1 MRRHR
6 HLLIAAALLA
16 VTSMLAPARAHATV
30 KAHPVQLRA
39 AGPAPVLRPGER
51 ASITFEFTG
60 PPTAKT
66 AVQVTGL
73 SVESRSL
80 AAPFAKRATALSATA
95 ESPARFEVEVL
106 PDEKPEPLVVRWEV
120 DGVPYERT
128 IDLESRLESRIAER
142 QAMIRLDDSPVTRD
156 PRVTAEA
163 DSVLRAKRLSGAG
176 GTIIFF
182 SGKLVYTRAA
192 NNGFPPI
199 DMGAWGVRVSLMDQD
214 TGPDD
219 ELAASY
225 TGPDGSFHHYVY
237 WEGQIGEGDPE
248 LYVHFETD
256 HPWVVVQEGFWD
268 IEYSWS
274 THARGSSTADLDVG
288 TWRPSDEGTFP
299 ALHIANDI
307 ARSHEWYRTYPRDWF
322 MPSVDVKWPD
332 GSTGAYFDPI
342 FEQIHIGTDRQW
354 KEDTHA
360 HEYGHFFVYTFA
372 DQASPSY
379 CNGYCDSP
387 DCGHCIWCPENEHVA
402 FSEGW
407 PNWVSYLQTSSYAAT
422 YGIAPVYSRDGESIE
437 KCFVDNTWGN
447 PEHTEGTFG
456 AVLQDIWDSGP
467 GSDDTDPNGFSG
479 YRDWLELGEDEIFTV
494 LTVDQPTTA
503 RGFLTRFAMR
513 YPQYTQRIWQTAMNS
528 RWNLDIQEPGVV
540 TTLSSSSHPVGV
552 STAKL
557 NVTLTW
563 TQPGPDDW
571 SGVAGYSVAFSSS
584 PVMPDVVMEAGLG
597 SAWTSGDL
605 AAGTYYATVRTVDY
619 SGKGSTTY
627 ATYGPF
633 TVVTPTP
640 VDIAPYTAA
649 GWARPAVARAAG
661 DALATSVPNPTAQLP
676 GNTALTYLNASG
688 RNQGQS
694 DHVGFIGIRS
704 RFFVDGLAVHTT
716 GYVHPDAAG
725 ATFTHL
731 NRSTTVRGGRHMIGV
746 IYDGFNEW
754 WESNEVNNYWSHPWV
769 WSPLTLTPETA
780 TRRMTAPPVPTG
792 SWSGVVDG
800 SPLHY
805 NCDGL
810 RFSSSG
816 WWNAVWVAADSDSED
831 YGIRLH
837 APSSSAT
844 SGFDTVLGEMNHSAG
859 YLDGVLAN
867 RNTVGLGSWDVGV
880 IGDFDGT
887 NDFAPHSPFVV
898 KHVTS
903 TGFPFADTL
912 AFAFPDSEYVVLKE
926 VYVPAAG
933 PVAITVWADSSG
945 GPVHLS
951 WLDRT
956 YTRGALESPTWTF
969 PSGVA
974 RLDYTASAAGFYCV
988 VLHRDPK
995 DGRAARPFT
1004 LGVGSPPSDIV
1015 AFTAPGWAGPVVPRP
1030 LADGFFDDV
1039 AAPDTLHGDAP
1050 LTWVNLTYGN
1060 AGPGNMV
1067 AATLPYDLRLD
1078 GQWIH
1083 SGSIVPVPPGFGTAY
1098 NNVGAFTV
1106 TGGRHLLAARYDTA
1120 NLEPEE
1126 SETNNHHGEQWVW
1139 SPRPLALTGG
1149 FSSTAPPDPVGGFE
1163 TFAGAGALYSNSLG
1177 FRATFAAGSGLWGG
1191 VGVVPAD
1198 STDAD
1203 LRLHD
1208 PVAGARDAFGASL
1221 RSSSWGP
1228 YDSDFLIVRHD
1239 AARTVDAGVVRG
1251 DDGAGG
1257 AFDIAATGAIALA
1270 AAPLTTA
1277 DQLIGTQE
1285 ALRLHPLLL
1294 PAGDIR
1300 LRLTNVAGT
1309 VDWGLSLHGD
1319 SLAVQG
1325 KSDALDAA
1333 WMAGAAG
1340 GEELIVHLAAP
1351 DTFVVAVWKRGGAD
1365 RGQFGVYRLQADLVT
1380 LDTPPGSLPRVSM
1393 LAAAQPAPFR
1403 DRTLLAYDLAVA
1415 GEAQLEVFDL
1425 RGARVRTLARGRFEA
1440 GRHEVEW
1447 RGDDD
1452 GGRRLPPG
1460 MYLVRLQ
1467 SGAFSGLRKVVKID

>member
-1 MRRHR
+1 MRR
-6 HLLIAAALLA
+6 IPTAAAFACLLA
-16 VTSMLAPARAHATV
+16 LLPIAAHATIRPM
-30 KAHPVQLRA
+30 PVQLKHVGA
-39 AGPAPVLRPGER
+39 PPVLRPGEPVTLQLQFVSR
-51 ASITFEFTG
+51 A
-60 PPTAKT
+60 PAQL
-66 AVQVTGL
+66 ANVR
-73 SVESRSL
+73 VESASL
-80 AAPFAKRATALSATA
+80 AQPMPRRAEVETLTPEAPLALSLD
-95 ESPARFEVEVL
+95 VL
-106 PDEKPEPLVVRWEV
+106 PDATPEPIVVRWEV
-120 DGVPYERT
+120 NGEPFEQVIP
-128 IDLESRLESRIAER
+128 LESRLESRIAER
-142 QAMIRLDDSPVTRD
+142 QAMVQLDATPIARD
-156 PRVTAEA
+156 PRVLAQA
-163 DSVLRAKRLSGAG
+163 DSVKRAAEASGS
-176 GTIIFF
+176 TSTLIFYT
-182 SGKLVYTRAA
+182 GRLVYTRAG
-192 NNGFPPI
+192 NGSIPPM

-219 ELAASY
+219 ELGATY
-225 TGPDGSFHHYVY
+225 TGPDGTFFAFVN
-237 WEGQIGEGDPE
+237 WDGQIGEGDPE

-754 WESNEVNNYWSHPWV
+754 WESNEVNNYWSHPWI
-769 WSPLTLTPETA
+769 WSPLALTA
-780 TRRMTAPPVPTG
+780 NAALRRQVPPPSPTG

-805 NCDGL
+805 NCDGF
-810 RFSSSG
+810 RITSTG
-816 WWNAVWVAADSDSED
+816 QWNAVWVAADSDTDD

-837 APSSSAT
+837 TASSSVNT
-844 SGFDTVLGEMNHSAG
+844 GFDTVLRQWDRPAG
-859 YLDGVLAN
+859 HLDAVFVN
-867 RNTVGLGSWDVGV
+867 RNTLGSVAWDVGV
-880 IGDFDGT
+880 INDITTPGGT
-887 NDFAPHSPFVV
+887 PTQSPFVV

-903 TGFPFADTL
+903 TTFPFADTL
-912 AFAFPDSEYVVLKE
+912 AVSFPDSEYVVLKE
-926 VYVPAAG
+926 VFVPAAG
-933 PVAITVWADSSG
+933 PVSITVWADTSTG
-945 GPVHLS
+945 GPVQAS
-951 WLDRT
+951 FFDRT
-956 YTRGALESPTWTF
+956 YTHGALDFASSTL
-969 PSGVA
+969 PSGQ
-974 RLDYTASAAGFYCV
+974 LSMEFTASAAGNHCV
-988 VLHRDPK
+988 ALYRNPR
-995 DGRAARPFT
+995 DGRAARTFT
-1004 LGVGSPPSDIV
+1004 LGVGTPPSDL
-1015 AFTAPGWAGPVVPRP
+1015 AGYAPPGWAGPLVPRP
-1030 LADGFFDDV
+1030 SAGSTFESV
-1039 AAPDTLHGDAP
+1039 PAPDTLHGGAP
-1050 LTWVNLTYGN
+1050 NTYANACYGN
-1060 AGPGNMV
+1060 FSSRATV
-1067 AATLPYDLRLD
+1067 AATIPWALRLD
-1078 GQWIH
+1078 GQTLSTGNVIGLPAW
-1083 SGSIVPVPPGFGTAY
+1083 SANVVNDAGAYTVP
-1098 NNVGAFTV
+1098 
-1106 TGGRHLLAARYDTA
+1106 GGRHM
-1120 NLEPEE
+1120 LEAYWDVTGVEFE
-1126 SETNNHHGEQWVW
+1126 ASETNNAWAEQWTW
-1139 SPRPLALTGG
+1139 SPQVLALGSG
-1149 FSSTAPPDPVGGFE
+1149 VSSAAPPDPTGGFANY
-1163 TFAGAGALYSNSLG
+1163 TGTAPLYYNSLG
-1177 FRATFAAGSGLWGG
+1177 FRAVFPSASGLWGG
-1191 VGVVPAD
+1191 VGVVPA
-1198 STDAD
+1198 SGAD
-1203 LRLHD
+1203 VDVRAHD
-1208 PVAGARDAFGASL
+1208 PVRGARDAFGASL
-1221 RSSSWGP
+1221 RGSSWGP
-1228 YDSDFLIVRHD
+1228 SESDYVIVRHD
-1239 AARTVDAGVVRG
+1239 GARTVDAGVVGG
-1251 DDGAGG
+1251 DDGPRG
-1257 AFDIAATGAIALA
+1257 AFDVAATGAVALA
-1270 AAPLTTA
+1270 ATPSTSA
-1277 DQLIGTQE
+1277 DQLVGTQDV
-1285 ALRLHPLLL
+1285 LRLHPLLL
-1294 PAGDIR
+1294 PAGDVR
-1300 LRLTNVAGT
+1300 LRVTHVSGA
-1309 VDWGLSLHGD
+1309 VDWGLALHGD
-1319 SLAVQG
+1319 SLLVQG
-1325 KSDALDAA
+1325 KSDAIAA
-1333 WMAGAAG
+1333 EWLAGPGAN
-1340 GEELIVHLAAP
+1340 EELLVHLDAP
-1351 DTFVVAVWKRGGAD
+1351 DTFVVAVWKHGSSD
-1365 RGQFGVYRLQADLVT
+1365 RGQFGVYRLQADVVT
-1380 LDTPPGSLPRVSM
+1380 LDAPPVSGPRRTA
-1393 LAAAQPAPFR
+1393 LAPAQPAPFR
-1403 DRTLLAYDLAVA
+1403 DRTTLAFELASA
-1415 GEAQLEVFDL
+1415 GEARLEIYDV
-1425 RGARVRTLARGRFEA
+1425 RGARVRTLVRGPVAA

-1460 MYLVRLQ
+1460 MYLVRL
-1467 SGAFSGLRKVVKID
+1467 SAGAFGGQRKLVKID